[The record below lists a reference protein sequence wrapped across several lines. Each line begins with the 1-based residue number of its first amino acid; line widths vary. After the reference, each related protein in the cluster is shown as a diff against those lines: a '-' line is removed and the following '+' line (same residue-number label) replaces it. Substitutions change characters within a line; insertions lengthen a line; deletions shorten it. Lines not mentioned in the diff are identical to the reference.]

1 MSHHHHHGEE
11 DWIIL
16 VDEDNQEYRYSLE
29 RTLEMDDKKYVI
41 LIPEIQE
48 NPDEEEAHVFRLETD
63 ANNDEILV
71 DVDEEE
77 LEKIQALLEA
87 ENADLDLID
96 DDSDL
101 EFEDEDENE
110 AVDSGSTPGG
120 FEQSAGDGET
130 KTDEE

>member
-1 MSHHHHHGEE
+1 MSHHHGEE

-29 RTLEMDDKKYVI
+29 RTLELDDKKYVI

-63 ANNDEILV
+63 ANDEEILV

-77 LEKIQALLEA
+77 LEKIQALPEA
-87 ENADLDLID
+87 ENADLDLTD
-96 DDSDL
+96 GDSD
-101 EFEDEDENE
+101 FEDEDEDD
-110 AVDSGSTPGG
+110 AADSGSAP
-120 FEQSAGDGET
+120 EEIQET
-130 KTDEE
+130 IEDEESKTGEE